1 MKIHIPTEC
10 PCCSSKLVK
19 VNDQLFCK
27 NSECSAQLTKKVE
40 HFSKVLGIKGM
51 GIKTIEKL
59 NLADLTELFYLDF
72 EYVSEALGSEKIAE
86 KLLNEIEKAKSAS
99 LATVLASFSIPL
111 IGETASNKLVSVVND
126 ISEIN
131 EETCK
136 KAGLGEKATANLLN
150 WLNTEFLE
158 IKEFLPFSFKVT
170 KSTDAAVES
179 KGVVCITG
187 KLKSFKTKSEAK
199 TALDQL
205 GYKVVDSLTKA
216 TDYLV
221 DEENKGSAKRIKA
234 EQNGI
239 IIITNLIE
247 FIGKIND

>member
-1 MKIHIPTEC
+1 MKINIPTRC
-10 PCCSSKLVK
+10 PCCESTLVR

-27 NSECSAQLTKKVE
+27 NPECSAQLNKKVE
-40 HFSKVLGIKGM
+40 HFAKVLGIKGL
-51 GIKTIEKL
+51 GAKTVEKL

-72 EYVSEALGSEKIAE
+72 ETVSQTLGSEKIAE
-86 KLLNEIEKAKSAS
+86 KLLNEIEKAKTADLSV
-99 LATVLASFSIPL
+99 VLASFSIPL
-111 IGETASNKLVSVVND
+111 IGETAAKKLVSVVKD

-131 EETCK
+131 AETCK
-136 KAGLGEKATANLLN
+136 QAGLGEKATNNLLD

-158 IKEFLPFSFKVT
+158 LKDFLPFSFKSTQQTVVGET
-170 KSTDAAVES
+170 K
-179 KGVVCITG
+179 GNICITG

-199 TALDQL
+199 TALEQL
-205 GYKVVDSLTKA
+205 GYKVSDSLTKT

-239 IIITNLIE
+239 IIIENLIE

>member
-1 MKIHIPTEC
+1 MKINIPTRC
-10 PCCSSKLVK
+10 PCCESTLVR

-27 NSECSAQLTKKVE
+27 NPECSAQLNKKVE
-40 HFSKVLGIKGM
+40 HFAKVLGIKGL
-51 GIKTIEKL
+51 GAKTVEKL

-72 EYVSEALGSEKIAE
+72 ETVSQTLGSEKIAE
-86 KLLNEIEKAKSAS
+86 KLLNEIEKAKTADLSV
-99 LATVLASFSIPL
+99 VLASFSIPL
-111 IGETASNKLVSVVND
+111 IGETAAKKLVSVVKD

-131 EETCK
+131 AETCK
-136 KAGLGEKATANLLN
+136 QAGLGEKATNNLLN

-158 IKEFLPFSFKVT
+158 LKDFLPFSFKSTQQTVVGET
-170 KSTDAAVES
+170 K
-179 KGVVCITG
+179 GNICITG

-199 TALDQL
+199 TALEQL
-205 GYKVVDSLTKA
+205 GYKVSDSLTKT

-239 IIITNLIE
+239 IIIENLIE

>member
-1 MKIHIPTEC
+1 MKINIPTRC
-10 PCCSSKLVK
+10 PCCESTLVR

-27 NSECSAQLTKKVE
+27 NPECSAQLNKKVE
-40 HFSKVLGIKGM
+40 HFAKVLGIKGL
-51 GIKTIEKL
+51 GAKTVEKL

-72 EYVSEALGSEKIAE
+72 ETVSQTLGSEKIAE
-86 KLLNEIEKAKSAS
+86 KLLNEIEKAKMADLSV
-99 LATVLASFSIPL
+99 VLASFSIPL
-111 IGETASNKLVSVVND
+111 IGETAAKKLVSVVQD

-131 EETCK
+131 AETCK
-136 KAGLGEKATANLLN
+136 QAGLGEKATNNLLD

-158 IKEFLPFSFKVT
+158 LKDFLPFSFKSTQQTVVGET
-170 KSTDAAVES
+170 K
-179 KGVVCITG
+179 GNICITG

-199 TALDQL
+199 TALEQL
-205 GYKVVDSLTKA
+205 GYKVSDSLTKT

-239 IIITNLIE
+239 IIIENLIE

>member
-1 MKIHIPTEC
+1 MKINIPTRC
-10 PCCSSKLVK
+10 PCCESTLVR

-27 NSECSAQLTKKVE
+27 NPECSAQLNKKVE
-40 HFSKVLGIKGM
+40 HFAKVLGIKGL
-51 GIKTIEKL
+51 GTKTVEKL

-72 EYVSEALGSEKIAE
+72 ETVSQTLGSEKIAE
-86 KLLNEIEKAKSAS
+86 KLLNEIEKAKMADLSV
-99 LATVLASFSIPL
+99 VLASFSIPL
-111 IGETASNKLVSVVND
+111 IGETAAKKLVSVVQD

-131 EETCK
+131 AETCK
-136 KAGLGEKATANLLN
+136 QAGLGEKATNNLLD

-158 IKEFLPFSFKVT
+158 LKDFLPFSFKSTQQTVVGET
-170 KSTDAAVES
+170 K
-179 KGVVCITG
+179 GNICITG

-199 TALDQL
+199 TALEQL
-205 GYKVVDSLTKA
+205 GYKVSDSLTKT

-239 IIITNLIE
+239 IIIENLIE